1 MKTKNFLNLKKSYF
15 IAEIGVNHNGD
26 MVLAKKMIRSA
37 KSSGANAVKF
47 QTFKAETLVTPK
59 TPLVKYQKK
68 STRSGTT
75 HYDMIKSLELSEK
88 IILN

>member
-26 MVLAKKMIRSA
+26 MALAKKMIRSA

-47 QTFKAETLVTPK
+47 QTFKAETLVSKDAPK
-59 TPLVKYQKK
+59 AKYQKK
-68 STRSGTT
+68 PKR
-75 HYDMIKSLELSEK
+75 
-88 IILN
+88 